1 MTSYTEYLAL
11 VESPVFAPDETRS
24 HLDPTAAGMKRR
36 IDAMHTNASDLGNG
50 YYHSS
55 DSPNDH
61 FIYKH
66 DGNAVKAFSNIVDG
80 VQEMLY
86 KDRDQSQDVPVN
98 ILHHALRIVGPVTSD
113 ATHTIGSKKFWL
125 SVHDN
130 FPGHRI
136 ESLNLNNGKS
146 FDISKAQIHQFLAR
160 KHTDL

>member
-1 MTSYTEYLAL
+1 M

-36 IDAMHTNASDLGNG
+36 I
-50 YYHSS
+50 
-55 DSPNDH
+55 
-61 FIYKH
+61 
-66 DGNAVKAFSNIVDG
+66 
-80 VQEMLY
+80 
-86 KDRDQSQDVPVN
+86 
-98 ILHHALRIVGPVTSD
+98 D

-146 FDISKAQIHQFLAR
+146 FDISKAQIHHNQDKLWGDDSHAANIRFR
-160 KHTDL
+160 IHPKD